1 MKLNNKGF
9 TLIEILA
16 AVAIMSILSGVA
28 VMAVTR
34 YIEKTQREA
43 YEIMQKT
50 VYDAAA
56 SYHQNN
62 PNVINI
68 DIDISTLKTE
78 GYLESL
84 QDPSNKN
91 EDCSGTVT
99 ISKTG
104 GSATVLDSYTY
115 TVNLQCEKYHES
127 DKTFTS

>member
-1 MKLNNKGF
+1 MKLNKKGF
-9 TLIEILA
+9 TLIEILTT
-16 AVAIMSILSGVA
+16 VAIMSMISGVA

-62 PNVINI
+62 PGSGRINI
-68 DIDISTLKTE
+68 ADLKTE
-78 GYLESL
+78 GYLETL

-91 EDCSGTVT
+91 GVCRGTVT
-99 ISKTG
+99 ITKNS

>member
-9 TLIEILA
+9 TLIEILTT
-16 AVAIMSILSGVA
+16 VAIMSMLSGVA

-56 SYHQNN
+56 SYHQQN
-62 PNVINI
+62 PSATYVQIV
-68 DIDISTLKTE
+68 DLKNY

-84 QDPSNKN
+84 QDPTNKSGT
-91 EDCSGTVT
+91 CSGNVRIAPT
-99 ISKTG
+99 TG
-104 GSATVLDSYTY
+104 PTDPTVLDSYTY

>member
-78 GYLESL
+78 VKR
-84 QDPSNKN
+84 Q
-91 EDCSGTVT
+91 
-99 ISKTG
+99 
-104 GSATVLDSYTY
+104 A
-115 TVNLQCEKYHES
+115 
-127 DKTFTS
+127 F

>member
-16 AVAIMSILSGVA
+16 TVAIMGILSGVA
-28 VMAVTR
+28 IIGVTN
-34 YIEKTQREA
+34 YIEKTQRDA

-62 PNVINI
+62 PASGTVNINI
-68 DIDISTLKTE
+68 TDLKTE
-78 GYLESL
+78 GYLETL

-91 EDCSGTVT
+91 GVCSGTVT
-99 ISKTG
+99 INKNS
-104 GSATVLDSYTY
+104 GSTTVLDSYTY
-115 TVNLQCEKYHES
+115 TVDLACKKYHTPI
-127 DKTFTS
+127 TFNS